1 MSELEDCDENEG
13 IVSSPQGSQLWGD
26 QVEEQVEEAPF
37 KRAMSKS
44 RLKKERQRR
53 NLEIARAAKAARGS
67 LKGAS

>member
-1 MSELEDCDENEG
+1 MRELEDCDENEV
-13 IVSSPQGSQLWGD
+13 IVNSPQGSQLWGD

-53 NLEIARAAKAARGS
+53 NLEIARTARGA
-67 LKGAS
+67 LKGAP